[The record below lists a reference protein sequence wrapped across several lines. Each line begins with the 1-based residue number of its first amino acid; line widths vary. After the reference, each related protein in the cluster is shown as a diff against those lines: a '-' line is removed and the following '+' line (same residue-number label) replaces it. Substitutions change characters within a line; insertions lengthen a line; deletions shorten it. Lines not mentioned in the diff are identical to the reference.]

1 METKL
6 KMQRKNQV
14 LLANALLL
22 AALLFN
28 IFIAHSSKLAV
39 YAGVALLLFV
49 NIMFV
54 VEWKRGAAN

>member
-1 METKL
+1 METRL
-6 KMQRKNQV
+6 KMQRKNQIIV
-14 LLANALLL
+14 ANTLLL
-22 AALLFN
+22 AALFFN

-54 VEWKRGAAN
+54 VEWKRGAVQ

>member
-28 IFIAHSSKLAV
+28 IFIAHSSRLAI

-49 NIMFV
+49 NVMFV
-54 VEWKRGAAN
+54 VEWKRGAAS

>member
-6 KMQRKNQV
+6 KMQRKNQI
-14 LLANALLL
+14 LLANMVLL

-28 IFIAHSSKLAV
+28 IFIAHSSKVAV

-49 NIMFV
+49 NVMFV
-54 VEWKRGAAN
+54 VESKRGAAN